1 MEGPSDSIAT
11 RLGWGKS
18 LGTAKAIGRKIA
30 DAMIE
35 RADRTI
41 E

>member
-1 MEGPSDSIAT
+1 MEGPSDSIAAL
-11 RLGWGKS
+11 LGRGKS
-18 LGTAKAIGRKIA
+18 PGTAKAIGLKIA
-30 DAMIE
+30 DVTVE